1 MYHWNHNLGN
11 NKRKF
16 FKLKN
21 PNRLQPYS
29 EHDLFN
35 RPRYNSNVDSQKN
48 FHFEKFMKAGK
59 GKSEQKYYVVRL
71 ALAGQILQK
80 KLMKTLKQNGDT
92 TNRMITNAVHC
103 MY

>member
-1 MYHWNHNLGN
+1 
-11 NKRKF
+11 
-16 FKLKN
+16 
-21 PNRLQPYS
+21 
-29 EHDLFN
+29 
-35 RPRYNSNVDSQKN
+35 
-48 FHFEKFMKAGK
+48 MKAGK

-80 KLMKTLKQNGDT
+80 KLLMKTLKQNGDT